1 VDDQAAIC
9 TSFTKTITVDNSL
22 IVAGDVLT
30 IGASSIVA
38 DTDFAIGVNS
48 ATTASNIAAFLAS
61 VIGAGASISSA
72 ANVVLVSYS
81 SRGLSITSSNAAA
94 LAVQST
100 ITIDVVAVPD
110 SIVAGGLVDILQ
122 TDGGHSTLGFDVLLA
137 AGSVS
142 PTSITLSEDQL
153 PENFVVGDY
162 ICAQYECIVPQVPTD
177 LHNLLAERTC
187 ARILESL
194 GDKEGLQAA
203 NTKIAALENKQ
214 STILDNRV
222 EGAPLKVLNR
232 SGLLRASRNG
242 YGRRG

>member
-30 IGASSIVA
+30 IGSSSIVA
-38 DTDFAIGVNS
+38 DTDFTIGVNS
-48 ATTASNIAAFLAS
+48 STTASNIAAFLAS
-61 VIGAGASISSA
+61 VVSSGISVSSA
-72 ANVVLVSYS
+72 NNVVLVSYP

-110 SIVAGGLVDILQ
+110 SIVAGGLIDILQ
-122 TDGGHSTLGFDVLLA
+122 TDGGHSTLDYDVLLA
-137 AGSVS
+137 PNSVG

-153 PENFVVGDY
+153 PSDFIVGDY

-203 NTKIAALENKQ
+203 NTKISNLESKQ
-214 STILDNRV
+214 ATILDNRV
-222 EGAPLKVLNR
+222 EGSPLKILNR
-232 SGLLRASRNG
+232 NGLLRTTS
-242 YGRRG
+242 GRRR